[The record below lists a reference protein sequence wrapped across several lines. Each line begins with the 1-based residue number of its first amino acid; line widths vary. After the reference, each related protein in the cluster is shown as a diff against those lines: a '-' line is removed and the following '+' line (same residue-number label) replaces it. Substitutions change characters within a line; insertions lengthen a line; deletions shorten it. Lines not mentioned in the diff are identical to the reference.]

1 MSFQSALAFVD
12 TTYQHIQTP
21 TNIYSYTTTC
31 DHDSP
36 WQLRKSIFKKRVLK
50 TLFFQPQ
57 DQELNPAGNSEYVWC
72 SEKLLS
78 DKNTDKIR

>member
-12 TTYQHIQTP
+12 TTYQHIQTLIF
-21 TNIYSYTTTC
+21 TRIRLHVIMIL
-31 DHDSP
+31 HDNWES
-36 WQLRKSIFKKRVLK
+36 LFLKKRVLK